1 MLGVAEKEAHD
12 EAAKP
17 IGIGLRIVA
26 RRERRHCCVSSNDLL
41 IEIKTQLL
49 YQEQDLRKKAD
60 EGRVL
65 RSRDPEA
72 LLP

>member
-1 MLGVAEKEAHD
+1 M
-12 EAAKP
+12 
-17 IGIGLRIVA
+17 
-26 RRERRHCCVSSNDLL
+26 SSNDLL